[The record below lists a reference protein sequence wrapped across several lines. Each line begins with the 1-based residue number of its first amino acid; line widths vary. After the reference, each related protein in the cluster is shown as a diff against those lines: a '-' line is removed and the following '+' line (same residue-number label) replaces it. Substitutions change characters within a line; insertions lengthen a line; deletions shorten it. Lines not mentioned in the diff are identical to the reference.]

1 MELTPNDAPLV
12 TQLRSQPHEWH
23 RRGMR
28 HPAEL
33 ARIVADRLGQKI
45 DSEARYED
53 FLVAPDEE
61 AATIASDDRK
71 IVQSGGLES

>member
-1 MELTPNDAPLV
+1 MV
-12 TQLRSQPHEWH
+12 KQLRSQPREWH

-33 ARIVADRLGQKI
+33 ARIVADRLDQKI

-53 FLVAPDEE
+53 FLVAPDDE
-61 AATIASDDRK
+61 AVTIADDDRK
-71 IVQSGGLES
+71 TVQSGGLES

>member
-1 MELTPNDAPLV
+1 MEPTPSDASLV
-12 TQLRSQPHEWH
+12 TQLRSQPCEWH
-23 RRGMR
+23 RHGMR

-53 FLVAPDEE
+53 FLVAPEDED
-61 AATIASDDRK
+61 AVIAGDD
-71 IVQSGGLES
+71 

>member
-1 MELTPNDAPLV
+1 MV
-12 TQLRSQPHEWH
+12 TQLRSQPREWH

-45 DSEARYED
+45 DSEVRYED
-53 FLVAPDEE
+53 FLVAPDDE
-61 AATIASDDRK
+61 AATIAGDDRK
-71 IVQSGGLES
+71 TVQSGGLES